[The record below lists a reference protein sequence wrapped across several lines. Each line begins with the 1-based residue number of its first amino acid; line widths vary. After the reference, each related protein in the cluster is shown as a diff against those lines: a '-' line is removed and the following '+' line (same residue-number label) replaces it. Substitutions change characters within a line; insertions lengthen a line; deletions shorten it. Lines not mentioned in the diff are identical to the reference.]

1 MIFSKTMPHSNGKD
15 SDRVRPVLDE
25 LLAELPAF
33 VRRSYEDLAVY
44 RAGGFDA
51 FVNTVAS
58 TALSRRDSFVQTG
71 DLKTDLRKWMS
82 GIARHLHNEAVRDLY
97 KCAVNVEQEVFEAA
111 KSHNDTPS
119 RAVTKEEFLGTFR
132 QWLAGLSDQDRR
144 LLVLKHLEGRTYTQI
159 AAATEMT
166 EDQVDHAFR
175 RIREAA
181 KGFLVSSGT
190 WRMLAGGR

>member
-1 MIFSKTMPHSNGKD
+1 MTHSNGKD
-15 SDRVRPVLDE
+15 RDRIRLALDE

-33 VRRSYEDLAVY
+33 LRRSYDDLAVY
-44 RAGGFDA
+44 RAGGFSE
-51 FVNTVAS
+51 FTNSVAS
-58 TALSRRDSFVQTG
+58 AALGSVGGFVEKTG
-71 DLKTDLRKWMS
+71 DLKTDLRMWIS
-82 GIARHLHNEAVRDLY
+82 GISTHLHNEAVRDLY

-111 KSHNDTPS
+111 KSYNDTPS
-119 RAVTKEEFLGTFR
+119 RSVTKEEFLGTFR

-181 KGFLVSSGT
+181 KGFLISSGT